1 VLQHGAG
8 KTAIF
13 GVKTKNVIHHII
25 GLLSLILISQQCVA
39 QDNLQL
45 QRLNDSCDTLVLQTS
60 VSFSWGYGTTCPQLE
75 YYETSGNSDTMELK
89 LYYNV
94 SGFWPQVG
102 CGQIDTITTL
112 ILPNVVFL
120 KGIAFALSEIDTT
133 ATSSAQIELC
143 STSGIETLNSDELF
157 AIAPNP
163 FTSELRINCKS
174 NEQFVLS
181 IYTSFGHKVMCR
193 EISTSDLIYTEG
205 LAKGLYFYQLSDE
218 KGILSSGKIVK
229 E

>member
-1 VLQHGAG
+1 M
-8 KTAIF
+8 K
-13 GVKTKNVIHHII
+13 HHII

-60 VSFSWGYGTTCPQLE
+60 VSFTWGYGTTCPQLE
-75 YYETSGNSDTMELK
+75 YYETSGNTDTMELK

-112 ILPNVVFL
+112 IIPNAAVL
-120 KGIAFALSEIDTT
+120 KGIAFALSEIDTL
-133 ATSSAQIELC
+133 ATSSTQIELC
-143 STSGIETLNSDELF
+143 STSGIETLNSDELS

-174 NEQFVLS
+174 NEQLALS
-181 IYTSFGHKVMCR
+181 IYNCFGDKIMRR
-193 EISTSDLIYTEG
+193 EISDSDLIDTEE
-205 LAKGLYFYQLSDE
+205 LAKGLYFYELSDE

>member
-1 VLQHGAG
+1 M
-8 KTAIF
+8 K
-13 GVKTKNVIHHII
+13 HHII
-25 GLLSLILISQQCVA
+25 GLLSLILVSQQCVA

-60 VSFSWGYGTTCPQLE
+60 VSFSWGEIATCPQLE
-75 YYETSGNSDTMELK
+75 YYMISGNTDTMELK

-94 SGFWPQVG
+94 SGFWPAQG
-102 CGQIDTITTL
+102 CVQIDTITTL
-112 ILPNVVFL
+112 ILPNVVVL
-120 KGIAFALSEIDTT
+120 KGIAFALSEIDTL

-143 STSGIETLNSDELF
+143 STSGIETLNSDELS

-174 NEQFVLS
+174 NEQLALS
-181 IYTSFGHKVMCR
+181 INNCFGDKIMWR
-193 EISTSDLIYTEG
+193 EISASDLIDTEE
-205 LAKGLYFYQLSDE
+205 LAKGLYFYELSDE
-218 KGILSSGKIVK
+218 KGIFSSGKIVK

>member
-1 VLQHGAG
+1 M
-8 KTAIF
+8 K
-13 GVKTKNVIHHII
+13 HHII
-25 GLLSLILISQQCVA
+25 GLLSLILVSQQCVA

-60 VSFSWGYGTTCPQLE
+60 VSFSWGEIATCPQLE
-75 YYETSGNSDTMELK
+75 YYMISGNTDTMELK

-94 SGFWPQVG
+94 SGFWPAQG
-102 CGQIDTITTL
+102 CVQIDTITTL
-112 ILPNVVFL
+112 ILLNVVVL
-120 KGIAFALSEIDTT
+120 KGIAFALSEIDTL

-143 STSGIETLNSDELF
+143 STSGIETLNSDELS

-174 NEQFVLS
+174 NEQLALS
-181 IYTSFGHKVMCR
+181 INNCFGDKIMWR
-193 EISTSDLIYTEG
+193 EISASDLIDTEE
-205 LAKGLYFYQLSDE
+205 LAKGLYFYELSDE
-218 KGILSSGKIVK
+218 KGIFSSGKIVK